1 MVEEQRAAVRQA
13 LGALSGLLPVGLV
26 AVDADGLCWYENQR
40 WEDICGITGLALRDQ
55 PWYEAVHESDRAR
68 VATAWR
74 PQVSTRGHFGEFR
87 AVSAEGVVTQ
97 CRGET
102 IPMVGT
108 DGVVHGH
115 LVMIRDA
122 DDYSPL
128 GTLTNAPN
136 LDALLDWSH
145 DIITILNADGTWRWS
160 SGGAL
165 RLLGHMAEFNPE
177 DGIFSLLHPD
187 DVDESR
193 RVLDKIVADGGHTR
207 MVVRVRV
214 ADGSYRHLEALTD
227 SLIHDPAVRGIVIHA
242 RDVTDRV
249 ETLAELEASNR
260 RLADLIATM
269 HTAMVLEDEHRRV
282 MVTNQAFV
290 DLFLLPI
297 SPAELVGR
305 TLESVGWAPGALL
318 ESVTGRRQRTE
329 GIRITLFDGRIL
341 ECDCVPMFVHQEFR
355 GHLLVVRDVT
365 DQARAQAERERLL
378 ASERQENRRLAELDA
393 FKSEFM
399 ASVSHELRTPLT
411 SIVAYSQMLE
421 RLVRGR
427 DDSGEVEILEV
438 IQRNVARILRLSG
451 DLLTLDSLESGALP
465 LTLTWVDVAGTA
477 RHAAHSIEPAA
488 SERGVRIEC
497 ATLEGQPM
505 WGDAE
510 RIGQLFD
517 NLLSNAVKFT
527 PAGGLVRMQ
536 GRPTA
541 EGWRISV
548 SDTGMGIP
556 DDEQKLLFDRFFRAS
571 NVTRLRLPGV
581 GLGLSIAQA
590 IAEIHQGTIAVRSTL
605 GAGSEITVT
614 LRGHP
619 DEPAPAGSAPEAVT
633 GT

>member
-1 MVEEQRAAVRQA
+1 MVEEQRASVRQA

-26 AVDADGLCWYENQR
+26 AVDANGCCWYHNQR
-40 WEDICGITGLALRDQ
+40 WEDICGEPGAAMRGR
-55 PWYEAVHESDRAR
+55 PWYEAVHEADVRR
-68 VATAWR
+68 VAAEWR
-74 PQVSTRGHFGEFR
+74 QHVSSRGRFGEFR
-87 AVSAEGVVTQ
+87 ATSAAGLVRH

-102 IPMVGT
+102 IPMVGA
-108 DGVVHGH
+108 DGGVHGH
-115 LVMIRDA
+115 LIMIRDA
-122 DDYSPL
+122 DDFSPL
-128 GTLTNAPN
+128 GMLTNSPT

-145 DIITILNADGTWRWS
+145 DIITILNADGSWRWS

-165 RLLGHMAEFNPE
+165 RLLGHMAEWDPAE
-177 DGIFSLLHPD
+177 GLFSILHPE
-187 DVDESR
+187 DVDEAR
-193 RVLDKIVADGGHTR
+193 QTLVKIVADGGHAR

-214 ADGSYRHLEALTD
+214 ADGSWRHLEALVD
-227 SLIHDPAVRGIVIHA
+227 SLVHDPAVRGIVIHA

-282 MVTNQAFV
+282 MVTNQAFT
-290 DLFLLPI
+290 DLFLLPV
-297 SPAELVGR
+297 SPAELEGQ

-318 ESVTGRRQRTE
+318 ESVTARRQRTE
-329 GIRITLFDGRIL
+329 GIRVTLFDGRIL
-341 ECDCVPMFVHQEFR
+341 ECDCVPMFLHEEFR

-393 FKSEFM
+393 YKSEFL

-411 SIVAYSQMLE
+411 SIVAYSQMLDK
-421 RLVRGR
+421 LVRER
-427 DDSGEVEILEV
+427 ADEGEVEILEV

-451 DLLTLDSLESGALP
+451 DLLTLDSLESGTLP
-465 LTLTWVDVAGTA
+465 MTLTSVDVVATV
-477 RHAAHSIEPAA
+477 RHAVHSIEPAA
-488 SERGVRIEC
+488 AERGV
-497 ATLEGQPM
+497 TLEMATHDGSPM
-505 WGDAE
+505 WGDVE
-510 RIGQLFD
+510 RVGQLFD

-527 PAGGLVRMQ
+527 PAGGRVAVEATPL
-536 GRPTA
+536 A
-541 EGWRISV
+541 EGWRIKV

-556 DDEQKLLFDRFFRAS
+556 DDEQKMLFDRFFRAS

-590 IAEIHQGTIAVRSTL
+590 IAEIHQGTIAVRSTQ
-605 GAGSEITVT
+605 GAGSSISVT

-619 DEPAPAGSAPEAVT
+619 HEPPVSPSVAAAGH
-633 GT
+633 